1 MKLLLIHP
9 PSSEVYDKFKRKSID
24 RLPIGLAYIAAAAEN
39 TGWDVE
45 VIDAEAEKLALPEL
59 VSRVNNR
66 KPDAIG
72 ITCTTPLFPISSK
85 IASLVKGENPDIVTI
100 LGGPHINAL
109 PSESLRDC
117 ADIDFVVFGEGEQ
130 TFAELLE
137 SISKGITK
145 PAISGIGYRQGSKII
160 LNSHRNLIRNIDS
173 IPFPAR
179 HKFPLEKYH
188 DPDRYNEPYTLMVS
202 SRGCPYNC
210 IFCGSSATWGR
221 KVRFRSADNVLDE
234 IDIVVNQHGIR
245 NITFCDD
252 TFTLG
257 KKRVIDI
264 CSGIAE
270 RGYNLEFLCSSRIN
284 TIDENRLEALAKAG
298 CKELSFGIESADEDI
313 LHILRKNIDLQKVI
327 PIFEMVK
334 RFGIRVHSSYILG
347 NPGDTR
353 ETIEKTIEF
362 AIESGTDA
370 AQFSIMT
377 PYPGTPLWNLAR
389 MEGALKSNEYSDYKW
404 YYSVVANL
412 SEVSDQELIDYQRE
426 AYNRFERA
434 KQVKNYRETQV
445 AE

>member
-1 MKLLLIHP
+1 MKLLLVHP
-9 PSSEVYDKFKRKSID
+9 PSSEVYDKFRRKSID

-39 TGWDVE
+39 IGWDVE
-45 VIDAEAEKLALPEL
+45 VMDAEAEKLALAEL

-72 ITCTTPLFPISSK
+72 ITCTTPLFPIASK
-85 IASLVKGENPDIVTI
+85 IASMVKGENPVVVTI

-137 SISKGITK
+137 SISKKITQ
-145 PAISGIGYRQGSKII
+145 PAIPGIGYRQGNKVI
-160 LNSHRNLIRNIDS
+160 LNSPRNLIPNIDS

-179 HKFPLEKYH
+179 HKFPIEKYH
-188 DPDRYNEPYTLMVS
+188 DPDRYNKPYTLMMS

-221 KVRFRSADNVLDE
+221 KVRFRSPKNVLDE
-234 IDIVVNQHGIR
+234 IEIIVNQHDIR

-257 KKRVIDI
+257 KRRVIDI
-264 CSGIAE
+264 CNGITE
-270 RGYNLEFLCSSRIN
+270 RGYNLEFLCSSRVN
-284 TIDENRLEALAKAG
+284 TIDEKRLEGLARAG
-298 CKELSFGIESADEDI
+298 CKEISFGIESADEDI
-313 LHILRKNIDLQKVI
+313 LSILRKNIDLRKVI

-334 RFGIRVHSSYILG
+334 SFGIRVHSSYILG

-362 AIESGTDA
+362 AIESGADA
-370 AQFSIMT
+370 AQFSILT
-377 PYPGTPLWNLAR
+377 PYPATPLWNMAR
-389 MEGALKSNEYSDYKW
+389 MKGALKSADYADYKW

-412 SEVSDQELIDYQRE
+412 SKVSDQELIDYQRE
-426 AYNRFERA
+426 AYHRFEQV
-434 KQVKNYRETQV
+434 KQVRELRETQV
-445 AE
+445 VG